1 MVSFL
6 KSYFFFVVAST
17 RTSRTPPVCSC
28 AAYSATF
35 LYFFFR
41 AEVRPPP
48 LRRPHTPRDSTA
60 HSLLPAST
68 SDSTLRRT
76 NPRAR
81 PVRVMANMTPAVWK
95 ISLTWDSGTSAKR
108 AISFGPKA
116 WVATPPLV
124 PATFLFLRLHPEGE
138 WRWEGDA
145 VRNFAVVVVAVA
157 GGGATPA
164 AESHARAS
172 WKAGW
177 LKAKEGERHSRW
189 PGRAPPSPLTARAL
203 AAPARYGLAHGLGQ
217 HPLSFSVLLSALVYA
232 CALLRVPG
240 LDDQSVARSQPIFP
254 RDFPRF
260 HLVRQHFLGKM
271 AA

>member
-189 PGRAPPSPLTARAL
+189 PGRGAG
-203 AAPARYGLAHGLGQ
+203 AAPHPRGAHGARLGGSGAPRCGLAHGLGQ
-217 HPLSFSVLLSALVYA
+217 HPLSFSVLLSASSATL
-232 CALLRVPG
+232 ALSLCP
-240 LDDQSVARSQPIFP
+240 S
-254 RDFPRF
+254 PRF
-260 HLVRQHFLGKM
+260 WM
-271 AA
+271 I